1 MRKVYLA
8 VPYSHPDPAVREQRF
23 LEVNKMAAKMMGKG
37 ILVFSPISHMHPIAL
52 AGDLPKGWEFW
63 KDYDIAFIEWADEV
77 QVLMLDGWEEST
89 GVTAEI
95 KLADDMEK
103 PVYYLE
109 GFEYDE

>member
-8 VPYSHPDPAVREQRF
+8 VPYSHTDPAVRELRF
-23 LEVNKMAAKMMGKG
+23 LEVNKIAAKMMSKG
-37 ILVFSPISHMHPIAL
+37 ILVFSPISHTHPIAL

-63 KDYDIAFIEWADEV
+63 KNYDISFIEWADEI

-89 GVTAEI
+89 GVTSEIEIAESM
-95 KLADDMEK
+95 KK

-109 GFEYDE
+109 GFAV